1 MESKSIRSS
10 VPRTMT
16 VSSRM
21 TASVTLMAALP
32 VGSFGSKPSQ
42 RLGKSSS
49 SHISKSETETTM
61 NEQNAGQYA
70 MKRRLFRARTA
81 SAEKSKGRPKK
92 VTIWNRLLALLKAK
106 IGGSKRSRL
115 QIKKINNGNMRS
127 ATLGPRLAFS
137 TFTRFI
143 ASPRHCIC
151 LALLSEHSM
160 EERFEL
166 ESSYEGTAYQYTS
179 TRRVKVRCFG
189 AQQNVR

>member
-21 TASVTLMAALP
+21 TASVTLMTALP
-32 VGSFGSKPSQ
+32 GGSFGSKPSQ

-61 NEQNAGQYA
+61 NEQNAGQYG
-70 MKRRLFRARTA
+70 MKRRLFRDRTA

-106 IGGSKRSRL
+106 NGGSKRSRL
-115 QIKKINNGNMRS
+115 QIKKIDDGNMRS
-127 ATLGPRLAFS
+127 ATLGHRLAFS

-143 ASPRHCIC
+143 TSPT
-151 LALLSEHSM
+151 LYLLGFPNWLSRNDRAAE
-160 EERFEL
+160 
-166 ESSYEGTAYQYTS
+166 
-179 TRRVKVRCFG
+179 
-189 AQQNVR
+189 